1 MESESPFVEE
11 SGPSLRRMALVPG
24 AWIVV
29 ALVSAS
35 QVYLASRSMGHEATF
50 GAVLW
55 WTAPVWLFWV
65 LLTPGVIV
73 LGRRFPLE
81 RGSLSRSLPVHAVV
95 AVIFATIHLAWWL
108 AWTQRVSP
116 YAIEDRSL
124 AEMMWLYV
132 QARFN
137 VSFLV
142 YWAVLGAWHA
152 VAYSRRWRQSEL
164 DASRLE
170 SRLAQARLQALRA
183 QIHPHF
189 LFNTLNAIS
198 SLVTR
203 DPGRARELIAR
214 LSDLLRLSLEREADQ
229 EITLRDELEHVEVY
243 LDIEQTRLGER
254 LRIEFEVDPETL
266 DARVPNLVLQPL
278 VENAVR
284 HGIGPLGTAGRLSVH
299 ARRADGR
306 LELRVENDAPAE
318 AMADGDAG
326 RVGVGLGNTRE
337 RLAELYGRDHE
348 LSVTRTGKGTVLAFV
363 EIPYRS
369 ADGEKA

>member
-1 MESESPFVEE
+1 MPSEDALLEDPWSA
-11 SGPSLRRMALVPG
+11 LRRVALVAG
-24 AWIVV
+24 AWTVV

-65 LLTPGVIV
+65 LLTPGVIA

-81 RGSLSRSLPVHAVV
+81 RGSLARSVPVHAAAAV
-95 AVIFATIHLAWWL
+95 AFATIHLAWWL
-108 AWTQRVSP
+108 TWTQRVSP
-116 YAIEDRSL
+116 YAIEGRPFV
-124 AEMMWLYV
+124 EMMWLYV

-152 VAYSRRWRQSEL
+152 VAYSRRWRQSEI

-170 SRLAQARLQALRA
+170 SRLAHARLQALRA

-198 SLVTR
+198 SLVAR
-203 DPGRARELIAR
+203 EPERARDMIAR

-229 EITLRDELEHVEVY
+229 EIALRDELEHVEVY
-243 LDIEQTRLGER
+243 LDIEQTRFGDR
-254 LRIEFEVDPETL
+254 LRIDFEIDPEAL

-284 HGIGPLGTAGRLSVH
+284 HGIGPLETAGRLSVK
-299 ARRADGR
+299 AALIDGR
-306 LELRVENDAPAE
+306 LELRVENDAPPEALAGSGAE
-318 AMADGDAG
+318 
-326 RVGVGLGNTRE
+326 RIGVGLGNTRE
-337 RLAELYGRDHE
+337 RLVELYGEDHD
-348 LSVTRTGKGTVLAFV
+348 LSVSRTPAGRVLARV
-363 EIPYRS
+363 ELPYRA
-369 ADGEKA
+369 ADREEA

>member
-1 MESESPFVEE
+1 MESESPFVVE
-11 SGPSLRRMALVPG
+11 SGPSLRRIALVPG

-81 RGSLSRSLPVHAVV
+81 RGRLARSLPVHAVA

-229 EITLRDELEHVEVY
+229 EISLRDELEHVEVY
-243 LDIEQTRLGER
+243 LDIEQTRLGDR
-254 LRIEFEVDPETL
+254 LRIEFAIDPETL

-284 HGIGPLGTAGRLSVH
+284 HGVGPLGTAGRLSVQ

-306 LELRVENDAPAE
+306 LELRVENDAPPE
-318 AMADGDAG
+318 AMADSDAG
-326 RVGVGLGNTRE
+326 RIGVGLGNTRE
-337 RLAELYGRDHE
+337 RLSELYGRDHE
-348 LSVTRTGKGTVLAFV
+348 LSVTRTEDGTVLALV

-369 ADGEKA
+369 ADGEEA

>member
-1 MESESPFVEE
+1 MPSEDELLDD
-11 SGPSLRRMALVPG
+11 SGSAPRRMALVPA
-24 AWIVV
+24 AWSVV

-35 QVYLASRSMGHEATF
+35 QVYLASRSMGHDATF

-65 LLTPGVIV
+65 PLTAAVIA
-73 LGRRFPLE
+73 LGSRFPLE
-81 RGSLSRSLPVHAVV
+81 RGSLARSLPVHAVA
-95 AVIFATIHLAWWL
+95 AVVFAMIHLAWWL
-108 AWTQRVSP
+108 AWTQWVSP
-116 YAIEDRSL
+116 YAIEDRSV

-152 VAYSRRWRQSEL
+152 VAYSRRWRRSEL

-170 SRLAQARLQALRA
+170 SRLANARLQALRA

-198 SLVTR
+198 SLVVR
-203 DPGRARELIAR
+203 EPERAREMIAR
-214 LSDLLRLSLEREADQ
+214 LSELLRLSLEREADQ
-229 EITLRDELEHVEVY
+229 EIALRDELEHVEVY
-243 LDIEQTRLGER
+243 LDIEQTRFGDR
-254 LRIEFEVDPETL
+254 LRIDFEIDPETL

-284 HGIGPLGTAGRLSVH
+284 HGIGPLEAAGRLSVKA
-299 ARRADGR
+299 ARIDGR
-306 LELRVENDAPAE
+306 LVLSVENDAPPGAL
-318 AMADGDAG
+318 AG
-326 RVGVGLGNTRE
+326 GAAARIGVGLGNTRE
-337 RLAELYGRDHE
+337 RLVELYGADHD
-348 LSVTRTGKGTVLAFV
+348 LAISRTPVGRVLARV
-363 EIPYRS
+363 ELPYRS
-369 ADGEKA
+369 SVEEGT